1 METNNHL
8 EHQVKI
14 SSSNEISFLEL
25 QDNFHNVCRAN
36 NELKARLEELT
47 SEIKKRDKVVT
58 EWNDTL
64 ESIDVKISGLEA
76 ENSDLKRDR
85 ETLINETENMRTLLR
100 ESENLN
106 SLLQNKCEYIE
117 KITKQ
122 LESENKI
129 IETLKI
135 ENDNLRHEYSKN
147 LRHTE
152 TIAEEQKLTIIQYEQ
167 KFLRDKEII
176 ERTVKD
182 KYEGK
187 LKEFQLE
194 MHGELNKFR
203 DLNQK
208 INEDLSSTKVER
220 DHYKEEIKQLRDK
233 MQQID
238 NEQRRWTSSLTD
250 KYESM
255 LKSKQDEIEKVRNII
270 DEQSHLI
277 RSYEKIIEK
286 EKGASLERINDFAS
300 DNNELKQEVYDLT
313 TVRLLQAMLIYRK
326 IIT

>member
-1 METNNHL
+1 MD
-8 EHQVKI
+8 HQVKI
-14 SSSNEISFLEL
+14 SNNTEISFLEL

-36 NELKARLEELT
+36 NELKNKVEELT

-64 ESIDVKISGLEA
+64 ESIDAKISGLEA

-106 SLLQNKCEYIE
+106 SLLQNKCDYIE

-122 LESENKI
+122 LESENKV

-135 ENDNLRHEYSKN
+135 ENDNLRHELAKN

-152 TIAEEQKLTIIQYEQ
+152 TLAEEQKLSMIQYEQ
-167 KFLRDKEII
+167 KYLREKEHI

-194 MHGELNKFR
+194 MHGELSKFR

-208 INEDLSSTKVER
+208 INEDLASAKVER
-220 DHYKEEIKQLRDK
+220 DHYKEEIKQTREK

-250 KYESM
+250 KYENM

-277 RSYEKIIEK
+277 KSYEKIIEK
-286 EKGASLERINDFAS
+286 EKGASLERINEIGSENAQ
-300 DNNELKQEVYDLT
+300 LRQEVYDLT
-313 TVRLLQAMLIYRK
+313 TVYISIRIL
-326 IIT
+326 TC